1 MCIHGS
7 ADDLKVMT
15 TITKRY
21 YVWQQSKN
29 SEKAK
34 KEVGLSG
41 GMFPAWT
48 HFVVAEPTQFS
59 FLRQMFSEN
68 KLH

>member
-1 MCIHGS
+1 MISWFSGLIFPS
-7 ADDLKVMT
+7 DMWEKLVK
-15 TITKRY
+15 I
-21 YVWQQSKN
+21 N

-48 HFVVAEPTQFS
+48 HFVVAEPT
-59 FLRQMFSEN
+59 
-68 KLH
+68 

>member
-48 HFVVAEPTQFS
+48 HFVVAEPT
-59 FLRQMFSEN
+59 
-68 KLH
+68 